1 MIESRRP
8 LAWARY
14 PGSILIRLAAFA
26 LPLLALLLYAR
37 LATAHAA
44 GQTHRGDTG
53 LGIALLLGAVA
64 LLMLLGFSLDMLLQL
79 VRGRHWNALTDAL
92 VIALLLMPFG
102 WVGCNWFGLQQS
114 TVCRLPIEAFSAV
127 LGWLQL

>member
-1 MIESRRP
+1 M
-8 LAWARY
+8 
-14 PGSILIRLAAFA
+14 LIRLAAFL
-26 LPLLALLLYAR
+26 LPLLALLLYTR
-37 LATAHAA
+37 LVAAHAA

-53 LGIALLLGAVA
+53 LGIALLLGVVA
-64 LLMLLGFSLDMLLQL
+64 LLMLLGFSIDLLLQL
-79 VRGRHWNALTDAL
+79 VRARHRNALTDAF

-102 WVGCNWFGLQQS
+102 WVGCNWFGVQQS